1 MDRWNEKQDFTPLVR
16 IGEVLVRLTKISLYE
31 RMKGLQ
37 PELDRLEVDV
47 DIKELFRADPVRDL
61 RKQLGVAETRPDS
74 FLAVVETPGSKF

>member
-1 MDRWNEKQDFTPLVR
+1 MSKWNEKQNFTPLVR

-47 DIKELFRADPVRDL
+47 DIKELFRADPVKDL
-61 RKQLGVAETRPDS
+61 RKQLQVPETRPNS
-74 FLAVVETPGSKF
+74 FLAVVDTPESKF

>member
-1 MDRWNEKQDFTPLVR
+1 MDKWNQRQDFTPLVR

-47 DIKELFRADPVRDL
+47 DIKEIFRGDPVKSL
-61 RKQLGVAETRPDS
+61 RKQLQVPETHPQS